1 MNNRGQVTGVG
12 RQVSE
17 AGICSKGFT
26 LLEVIVAM
34 AIILVA
40 SVGFFGFTVSVIQNR
55 ASLTRSN
62 FGYNMA
68 VDVAD
73 RLSKLNRENSLIL
86 PNSAGVLKY
95 VGYDTNSIL
104 RKCSGGTLTGNAPIN
119 DPGSGMT
126 EYSNP
131 VGNSALYLYDNNLGT
146 FADGISITS
155 SANTSIDHPNAA
167 DLSGL
172 SNTNNIK
179 TTVDPVRR
187 SENGITYYAVWSVAY
202 MPCGSTDK
210 ANIFI
215 SVYWIEPEPSET
227 AVATINSKIASGA
240 YKLRNVS
247 LSIDKAYRIE

>member
-1 MNNRGQVTGVG
+1 MSNR
-12 RQVSE
+12 RQLPKVKSQKSAINE
-17 AGICSKGFT
+17 EGFT
-26 LLEVIVAM
+26 LLEMLVSM

-55 ASLTRSN
+55 ASLARSN

-73 RLSKLNRENSLIL
+73 RLSKLNRANSLIL
-86 PNSAGVLKY
+86 PNSSGVIKH

-104 RKCSGGTLTGNAPIN
+104 RKCSGTTLTSNAPGN
-119 DPGSGMT
+119 DPATGMT

-131 VGNSALYLYDNNLGT
+131 VGSNALYLYDNNLGT
-146 FADGISITS
+146 FSDGVTITS

-167 DLSGL
+167 DLSDLG
-172 SNTNNIK
+172 STNNIK
-179 TTVDPVRR
+179 TTVDPIRKN
-187 SENGITYYAVWSVAY
+187 ENGITYYVVWSVAY

-210 ANIFI
+210 SNIFI
-215 SVYWIEPEPSET
+215 TVYWIEPEPSET
-227 AVATINSKIASGA
+227 SVSAVNSKIASGA
-240 YKLRNVS
+240 YKLKNVS